1 MAFDPQNYDP
11 GVLTGRV
18 RPNVCKIQVQSYQDS
33 LLCPARAC
41 DRFIIR
47 AREILVANG
56 VGNETGATQD
66 IGCFDREILVY
77 FEFHAV
83 SSAGK
88 SMEPSRANSAA

>member
-11 GVLTGRV
+11 SVLTGRV

-56 VGNETGATQD
+56 VGNETAPCKISATST
-66 IGCFDREILVY
+66 GRFSSILN
-77 FEFHAV
+77 FT
-83 SSAGK
+83 
-88 SMEPSRANSAA
+88 P